1 MYYYLKNMTSC
12 KMISFPLYSICSP
25 ETWTFVQRYIKNIY
39 YGKNCCRFT
48 ILGASVDASPRSRRR
63 AGPPRTAA
71 SLKLPKKNKSSIA
84 RLAWSSPRKRRRFG
98 GVVVAARGAS
108 RALVASRRLRRRV
121 ASIGRGGHLGGPGPC
136 READT
141 LETV

>member
-1 MYYYLKNMTSC
+1 MDPQIFIFQALDAALISVLTKSEPPCGDTSKIFATRKNRRRCTA
-12 KMISFPLYSICSP
+12 
-25 ETWTFVQRYIKNIY
+25 
-39 YGKNCCRFT
+39 
-48 ILGASVDASPRSRRR
+48 LGASPDASPRHRRR
-63 AGPPRTAA
+63 AGPPHTAT
-71 SLKLPKKNKSSIA
+71 SLRLPKKNKSHTV
-84 RLAWSSPRKRRRFG
+84 RLARPGPRKRRRRG

>member
-1 MYYYLKNMTSC
+1 MFMPSEVTKTGLRTHVPMKSEPSCGDTSKIFVTKKN
-12 KMISFPLYSICSP
+12 
-25 ETWTFVQRYIKNIY
+25 RR
-39 YGKNCCRFT
+39 RFT
-48 ILGASVDASPRSRRR
+48 ARAASRDASPGPRRR
-63 AGPPRTAA
+63 AGPPRTAT
-71 SLKLPKKNKSSIA
+71 SLRLPKKNKSRTV
-84 RLAWSSPRKRRRFG
+84 RLAWSGPRKRRRFG

-121 ASIGRGGHLGGPGPC
+121 AWIGRGGHLGGPGPC